1 MIPTTFKAT
10 GAVMLTD
17 EVRAYV
23 EDKMRKIEKVTD
35 KNDTS
40 IHADVELG
48 TTGGS
53 RTGEQYRAE
62 INVKY
67 AGGFARAEA
76 TRETLHA
83 AIDEAVEEVRGEVRK
98 SVTKHRDLVRR
109 GAARVKDIFRYWSG
123 K

>member
-1 MIPTTFKAT
+1 MIPITIKAT

-17 EVRAYV
+17 EVREYV
-23 EDKMRKIEKVTD
+23 EEKVRKIEKVTD
-35 KNDTS
+35 KSDTTLR
-40 IHADVELG
+40 ADVELA
-48 TTGGS
+48 TTGGA

-62 INVKY
+62 INLKFK
-67 AGGFARAEA
+67 GGVARAEA
-76 TRETLHA
+76 TRETLHT
-83 AIDEAVEEVRGEVRK
+83 AIDEAVEEVRAEVRK